1 MRYLP
6 PGSMRRQRWLGR
18 LEGSIT
24 TVVLVCLLGFGF
36 VAAIPA
42 ELYRPAPATPRP
54 TPEGRPAW
62 IQNVPM
68 PPCGPGKDCS
78 ELGDGPS
85 TLLPHFGPS
94 PTPNNTNQ
102 VPEPGTL
109 ALVGAG
115 IALMMKAKWTTR
127 QGDCYRS
134 PSLARATEE
143 LKKLVHY
150 YEVK

>member
-18 LEGSIT
+18 LEGSIVT
-24 TVVLVCLLGFGF
+24 LTLVCLLGFG
-36 VAAIPA
+36 VIAATPA
-42 ELYRPAPATPRP
+42 ELYRPALATHRP

-78 ELGDGPS
+78 ELDDGAD
-85 TLLPHFGPS
+85 TMLPRFGPA
-94 PTPNNTNQ
+94 PTPNTPHNTNQ

-109 ALVGAG
+109 TLIGVGA
-115 IALMMKAKWTTR
+115 ALMMRKAKWTTR
-127 QGDCYRS
+127 QG
-134 PSLARATEE
+134 EG
-143 LKKLVHY
+143 K
-150 YEVK
+150 

>member
-24 TVVLVCLLGFGF
+24 TVVLVCLLGLGF
-36 VAAIPA
+36 VAATPA
-42 ELYRPAPATPRP
+42 ELYRAAPATYRP
-54 TPEGRPAW
+54 TPQGEPAR
-62 IQNVPM
+62 IQSMQM

-85 TLLPHFGPS
+85 TLLPRFGPA
-94 PTPNNTNQ
+94 PTPNTPHNTNQ

-109 ALVGAG
+109 TLIGVGA
-115 IALMMKAKWTTR
+115 ALMMRKAKRTTR
-127 QGDCYRS
+127 QG
-134 PSLARATEE
+134 EE
-143 LKKLVHY
+143 K
-150 YEVK
+150 